1 MGNLANS
8 ISDGIKDAMRAKD
21 RDRLSALRDI
31 KSKIMLEATKEGAGD
46 TVDDAV
52 TMSILSK
59 LLKQRKETAALY
71 HEQGRADL
79 AAEEEAQAA
88 VIQEFLP
95 AALSEEEESQG
106 HGNHC
111 SDGSLFHGRHGQ
123 SHGHGIQSHGWTSI
137 IQSLATII
145 SNSHRKT
152 SYYSHGWTSKANW
165 RSLRPVA
172 TVNGDFWQLGCPKPW
187 LFWQSWQPGDF

>member
-8 ISDGIKDAMRAKD
+8 ISEGIKDAMRAKD

-95 AALSEEEESQG
+95 AALSEEEIKARVME
-106 HGNHC
+106 
-111 SDGSLFHGRHGQ
+111 
-123 SHGHGIQSHGWTSI
+123 I
-137 IQSLATII
+137 IAQTGASSMADMG
-145 SNSHRKT
+145 KVM
-152 SYYSHGWTSKANW
+152 GMASKAMAGQADGKVISHFV
-165 RSLRPVA
+165 RAAL
-172 TVNGDFWQLGCPKPW
+172 
-187 LFWQSWQPGDF
+187 QS

>member
-95 AALSEEEESQG
+95 AALSEEEIKARVAEIIAQTGASSMADMG
-106 HGNHC
+106 KVMGLLK
-111 SDGSLFHGRHGQ
+111 SKGEGRVDMGRASSMVKAQ
-123 SHGHGIQSHGWTSI
+123 
-137 IQSLATII
+137 L
-145 SNSHRKT
+145 SN
-152 SYYSHGWTSKANW
+152 
-165 RSLRPVA
+165 
-172 TVNGDFWQLGCPKPW
+172 
-187 LFWQSWQPGDF
+187 

>member
-1 MGNLANS
+1 MGTLANS
-8 ISDGIKDAMRAKD
+8 ISEGIKDAMRAKD

-46 TVDDAV
+46 SVDDAV

-79 AAEEEAQAA
+79 AEEEEAQAA

-95 AALSEEEESQG
+95 AALSEEEIKARVME
-106 HGNHC
+106 
-111 SDGSLFHGRHGQ
+111 
-123 SHGHGIQSHGWTSI
+123 I
-137 IQSLATII
+137 IAQTGASSMADMG
-145 SNSHRKT
+145 KVM
-152 SYYSHGWTSKANW
+152 GMASKAMAGQADGKVISQFV
-165 RSLRPVA
+165 RTALQA
-172 TVNGDFWQLGCPKPW
+172 
-187 LFWQSWQPGDF
+187 

>member
-95 AALSEEEESQG
+95 AALSEEEIKARVAEIIAQTGASSMADMG
-106 HGNHC
+106 KVMGLLK
-111 SDGSLFHGRHGQ
+111 SKGEGRVDMGRA
-123 SHGHGIQSHGWTSI
+123 SSMV
-137 IQSLATII
+137 
-145 SNSHRKT
+145 
-152 SYYSHGWTSKANW
+152 KA
-165 RSLRPVA
+165 
-172 TVNGDFWQLGCPKPW
+172 QL
-187 LFWQSWQPGDF
+187 SS

>member
-8 ISDGIKDAMRAKD
+8 ISEGIKDAMRAKD

-46 TVDDAV
+46 SVDDAA

-71 HEQGRADL
+71 QEQGRADL

-95 AALSEEEESQG
+95 AALTEEEIKARVTDIIAQTG
-106 HGNHC
+106 A
-111 SDGSLFHGRHGQ
+111 
-123 SHGHGIQSHGWTSI
+123 TSMADMGKVMG
-137 IQSLATII
+137 LA
-145 SNSHRKT
+145 
-152 SYYSHGWTSKANW
+152 SKAMAGQADGKVISQFV
-165 RSLRPVA
+165 RAAL
-172 TVNGDFWQLGCPKPW
+172 
-187 LFWQSWQPGDF
+187 QS

>member
-46 TVDDAV
+46 SVDDAV

-71 HEQGRADL
+71 HEQRRPDL

-95 AALSEEEESQG
+95 AALTEEEIKARVDE
-106 HGNHC
+106 
-111 SDGSLFHGRHGQ
+111 
-123 SHGHGIQSHGWTSI
+123 I
-137 IQSLATII
+137 IAETGASSMADMGKVMGLA
-145 SNSHRKT
+145 
-152 SYYSHGWTSKANW
+152 SKAMAGQADGKVISQFV
-165 RSLRPVA
+165 RAAL
-172 TVNGDFWQLGCPKPW
+172 
-187 LFWQSWQPGDF
+187 QS

>member
-1 MGNLANS
+1 MGTLANS
-8 ISDGIKDAMRAKD
+8 ISEGIKDAMRAKD

-46 TVDDAV
+46 SVDDAV

-59 LLKQRKETAALY
+59 LLKQRKETATLY

-95 AALSEEEESQG
+95 AALSEEEIKARVMEIIAQTG
-106 HGNHC
+106 A
-111 SDGSLFHGRHGQ
+111 
-123 SHGHGIQSHGWTSI
+123 TSM
-137 IQSLATII
+137 ADMG
-145 SNSHRKT
+145 KVM
-152 SYYSHGWTSKANW
+152 GMASKAMAGQADGKVISQFV
-165 RSLRPVA
+165 RTALQA
-172 TVNGDFWQLGCPKPW
+172 
-187 LFWQSWQPGDF
+187 

>member
-8 ISDGIKDAMRAKD
+8 ISEGIKDAMRAKD

-46 TVDDAV
+46 SVDDAA

-95 AALSEEEESQG
+95 AALTEEEIKARVTDIIAQTG
-106 HGNHC
+106 A
-111 SDGSLFHGRHGQ
+111 
-123 SHGHGIQSHGWTSI
+123 TSMADMGKVMG
-137 IQSLATII
+137 LA
-145 SNSHRKT
+145 
-152 SYYSHGWTSKANW
+152 SKAM
-165 RSLRPVA
+165 A
-172 TVNGDFWQLGCPKPW
+172 GQANGKVISQFVRAAL
-187 LFWQSWQPGDF
+187 QS